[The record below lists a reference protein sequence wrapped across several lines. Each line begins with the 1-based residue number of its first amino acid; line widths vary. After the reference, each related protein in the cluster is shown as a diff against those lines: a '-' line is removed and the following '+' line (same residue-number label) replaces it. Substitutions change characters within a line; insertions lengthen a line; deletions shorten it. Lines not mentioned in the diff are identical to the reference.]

1 MATYKS
7 IAYDQALGNPSAMVL
22 LEEQTASTSDDISF
36 TSGIDSTYKEYVFRI
51 INLHPSANDS
61 AFRWQVNASGQSG
74 YNETITST
82 SFSATLYEADSNAA
96 LAYLTSS
103 DQAQGTAAQRLSDS
117 IGSDNDQ
124 CISGELTLYDPSS
137 TTFVKHWNSR
147 VNNTLHSDGT
157 NDQWKAGY
165 INTTAAITEIQFTPS
180 SGTIDAGT
188 IKMYGIN

>member
-7 IAYDQALGNPSAMVL
+7 IAYDQPLTAGGSMVL
-22 LEEQTASTSDDISF
+22 LQEKTASTSDDISF
-36 TSGIDSTYKEYVFRI
+36 TSGIDSTYKEYVFRF

-61 AFRWQVNASGQSG
+61 AISWQVNASGESG

-82 SFSATLYEADSNAA
+82 SFRAALYEADSNAA
-96 LAYLTSS
+96 LDYLTGS
-103 DQAQGTAAQRLSDS
+103 DQAQGTDVQILSDS

-124 CISGELTLYDPSS
+124 CISGELTLYNPSS
-137 TTFVKHWNSR
+137 TTFVKHWAARIS
-147 VNNTLHSDGT
+147 VITHSDAM
-157 NDQWKAGY
+157 NDRHTAGY

-180 SGTIDAGT
+180 SGTIDDGT

>member
-7 IAYDQALGNPSAMVL
+7 IAYDQALSAGGSQVL
-22 LEEQTASTSDDISF
+22 LSETTASGDSTISI
-36 TSGIDSTYKEYVFRI
+36 TSGIDSTYKEYIFRF

-61 AFRWQVNASGQSG
+61 AIRWQANASGESG

-82 SFSATLYEADSNAA
+82 SFSAIHYESGSGGA

-103 DQAQGTAAQRLSDS
+103 DQAEGTAAQTITDS

-124 CISGELTLYDPSS
+124 CISGELILYHPSD
-137 TTFVKHWNSR
+137 TTFPTHFITR
-147 VNNTLHSDGT
+147 VSNILHSDGANSQYKT
-157 NDQWKAGY
+157 GM
-165 INTTAAITEIQFTPS
+165 INTTGAITEIQFTPS

-188 IKMYGIN
+188 IKLYGVL